1 MVDKIL
7 NELKDE
13 LNVLAKCKD
22 NSYVVIGLNTKFAM
36 MNNIV
41 KADEILISEDEILIQ
56 SGHLHMTFELDD
68 NMTVTK
74 YDGVESEYYI
84 NNDDTELYINLL
96 GT

>member
-13 LNVLAKCKD
+13 LNALAKCED
-22 NSYVVIGLNTKFAM
+22 NDYVVIGLNTKFAM
-36 MNNIV
+36 ATNIV
-41 KADEILISEDEILIQ
+41 KADEILVSEDEILIQ

-68 NMTVTK
+68 SMTVTK